1 MDEIIEIE
9 NYVDAKGM
17 RYLHLMSNAEIDI
30 EELDDPWM
38 IPDGVNTKST
48 HEAGVFHL
56 RATWQAKQAFA
67 GTMRGSDRRER
78 QMVLWVIEQGD
89 RVSACVRDATVQFR
103 KAFGRNPNFAALRA
117 IPKGVVDDCFIEI
130 GGGQSVALVEC
141 ADVPKRFVMVF

>member
-9 NYVDAKGM
+9 NYVDANGM
-17 RYLHLMSNAEIDI
+17 RHMHLMSNIEIDI
-30 EELDDPWM
+30 EELEDPWT
-38 IPDGVNTKST
+38 IPDGVSSKST
-48 HEAGVFHL
+48 REAGVFHL
-56 RATWQAKQAFA
+56 RAAWRARQAFA

-89 RVSACVRDATVQFR
+89 RISTCVREATVQFR
-103 KAFGRNPNFAALRA
+103 KAFGRNPNFAAMRVL
-117 IPKGVVDDCFIEI
+117 PKGVEDDCSIEI